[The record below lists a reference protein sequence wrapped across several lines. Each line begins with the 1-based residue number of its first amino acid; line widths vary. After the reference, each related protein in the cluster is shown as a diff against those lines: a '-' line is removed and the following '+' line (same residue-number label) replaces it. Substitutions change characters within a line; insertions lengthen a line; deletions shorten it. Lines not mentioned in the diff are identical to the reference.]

1 MQPQPTPD
9 QARRHDAL
17 VTLAGSLI
25 EGELLMEA
33 GSLPRPGWL
42 CRRRLRKALEYLRQA
57 LQIHPQ
63 NWSAMWTMGKVYQR
77 LRLQDQALGW
87 FRQAHQIKPDQAD
100 IAREAGVAA
109 IETGQGKLAVSF
121 LTAAIAARPNDPG
134 LVANLALAHLVNR
147 DIDQAKS
154 CAVQAVERDPHD
166 EVSRSVLRTICE
178 VEAGTRPIPSSF
190 V

>member
-1 MQPQPTPD
+1 MQPQLTPD
-9 QARRHDAL
+9 QACRHDAL
-17 VTLAGSLI
+17 VALASALI
-25 EGELLMEA
+25 EGELLLEA

-42 CRRRLRKALEYLRQA
+42 CRRKLKKALEHLGQA

-77 LRLQDQALGW
+77 LRLQDQALRC
-87 FRQAHQIKPDQAD
+87 FHQAHQIKPDQAD
-100 IAREAGVAA
+100 VAREAGIAA

-121 LTAAIAARPNDPG
+121 LTAAITARPDDPG

-147 DIDQAKS
+147 DIDRAKS
-154 CAVQAVERDPHD
+154 CAAQAVERNRHD
-166 EVSRSVLRTICE
+166 EASRSVLRIICE